1 MCGFWTSTHR
11 GRSFPPYPP
20 LWRRLCF
27 LCRKSIVTLALSQDN
42 REIVVRYFVN
52 RAPIFVAFS
61 VISDDLHK
69 NTKYYQAC
77 EERTRLT
84 REGNSIPTLFFR
96 ITATSFSAFFVTP
109 YLSVNNLFAV
119 LARRR
124 QNVSFHVAAKSPAS
138 EHRPLNDGRTDGRTG
153 CKIVN

>member
-1 MCGFWTSTHR
+1 MFCER
-11 GRSFPPYPP
+11 DVY
-20 LWRRLCF
+20 
-27 LCRKSIVTLALSQDN
+27 RKSIVTLALSQDNN

-84 REGNSIPTLFFR
+84 REGNSIPTLFFESQR
-96 ITATSFSAFFVTP
+96 LVFRRFCDT
-109 YLSVNNLFAV
+109 LSVV
-119 LARRR
+119 
-124 QNVSFHVAAKSPAS
+124 
-138 EHRPLNDGRTDGRTG
+138 E
-153 CKIVN
+153 